1 MFYNHGG
8 AFSNGSGGA
17 IDQDGS
23 NLARLFD
30 VVVVEANH
38 RLGIMGFLYLDELAG
53 ADYAGSGNN
62 GMLDIIEALA
72 WVNKNIASVWGRPE
86 QRNDFW

>member
-23 NLARLFD
+23 NLARFFD
-30 VVVVEANH
+30 VVVVETNH
-38 RLGIMGFLYLDELAG
+38 RLGIMGFLYLDEVAG
-53 ADYAGSGNN
+53 TDYAGSGNN
-62 GMLDIIEALA
+62 GTLDIADGACLG
-72 WVNKNIASVWGRPE
+72 K
-86 QRNDFW
+86 